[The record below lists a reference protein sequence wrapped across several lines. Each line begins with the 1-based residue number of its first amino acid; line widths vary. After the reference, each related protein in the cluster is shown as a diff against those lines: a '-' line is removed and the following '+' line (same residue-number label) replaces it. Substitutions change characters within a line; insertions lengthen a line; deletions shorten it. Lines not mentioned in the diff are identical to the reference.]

1 MKKLIVAG
9 LLILLVIVIGVLFI
23 LGLIQPPTW

>member
-1 MKKLIVAG
+1 MNKLIIAG

-23 LGLIQPPTW
+23 LGMTQPPT